1 MNFFPVYFLETIMSL
16 NYRSLNQVNL
26 VGRLGQDA
34 ALKQTQSGASFVTF
48 SVATQTL
55 LKKQDGSWDHPT
67 TWHSC
72 VMWGKRAETLASHLR
87 KGTTVIVTGSI
98 SYREGTAKDG
108 SKQRYVDINVD
119 DVQLLADPS
128 SSKSERERSASAQR
142 QPAPRQTESSS
153 SELQDGDYDF

>member
-1 MNFFPVYFLETIMSL
+1 MSL

-55 LKKQDGSWDHPT
+55 LKKQDGTWEHPT

-72 VMWGKRAETLASHLR
+72 VMWGKRAETLSSHLK

-119 DVQLLADPS
+119 DVQLLAEAS
-128 SSKSERERSASAQR
+128 TKSERCAPAQR
-142 QPAPRQTESSS
+142 QAVPRQTQSAPT
-153 SELQDGDYDF
+153 ELQDGDYDF

>member
-1 MNFFPVYFLETIMSL
+1 MTFSSCFYWRHLMSL

-34 ALKQTQSGASFVTF
+34 SLKHAQSGTSFVTF

-55 LKKQDGSWDHPT
+55 LKKPDGTWDHPT

-72 VMWGKRAETLASHLR
+72 VMWGKRAETLASHLK
-87 KGTTVIVTGSI
+87 KGTMVIVTGSI
-98 SYREGTAKDG
+98 AYRDGTAKDG
-108 SKQRYVDINVD
+108 TKQRYVDINVD

-128 SSKSERERSASAQR
+128 AAKTDRSAQAPQQS
-142 QPAPRQTESSS
+142 APRASQTASTDLE
-153 SELQDGDYDF
+153 DGDYDF

>member
-1 MNFFPVYFLETIMSL
+1 MTSFPVFLWRLIMSL
-16 NYRSLNQVNL
+16 NYRSLNQITL
-26 VGRLGQDA
+26 VGRIGQDA
-34 ALKQTQSGASFVTF
+34 ALKQTQSGASFATF

-55 LKKQDGSWDHPT
+55 LKKQDGTWDHPT

-72 VMWGKRAETLASHLR
+72 VMWGKRAETLASHLK

-119 DVQLLADPS
+119 DVQLLADA
-128 SSKSERERSASAQR
+128 SKTERSVPAQR
-142 QPAPRQTESSS
+142 PAAPRQAQTAPA
-153 SELQDGDYDF
+153 ELQDGDYDF

>member
-1 MNFFPVYFLETIMSL
+1 MSL
-16 NYRSLNQVNL
+16 NYRSLNQINL

-34 ALKQTQSGASFVTF
+34 ALKQTQSGSKFVTF

-55 LKKQDGSWDHPT
+55 LKKQDGTWDHPT

-72 VMWGKRAETLASHLR
+72 VMWGKRAETLASHLK

-98 SYREGTAKDG
+98 SYRDGTAKDG

-119 DVQLLADPS
+119 DVQLLSDPT
-128 SSKSERERSASAQR
+128 KTDRSNAS
-142 QPAPRQTESSS
+142 APRQAAPQQQS
-153 SELQDGDYDF
+153 SEPTDSQDGDYDF

>member
-1 MNFFPVYFLETIMSL
+1 MSL
-16 NYRSLNQVNL
+16 NYRSLNQITL
-26 VGRLGQDA
+26 VGRIGQDA
-34 ALKQTQSGASFVTF
+34 ALKQTQSGASFATF

-55 LKKQDGSWDHPT
+55 LKKQDGTWDHPT

-72 VMWGKRAETLASHLR
+72 VMWGKRAETLASHLK

-119 DVQLLADPS
+119 DVQLLADAS
-128 SSKSERERSASAQR
+128 SSKAERSAPAQR
-142 QPAPRQTESSS
+142 PAAPRQAQTA
-153 SELQDGDYDF
+153 ELQDGDYDF

>member
-1 MNFFPVYFLETIMSL
+1 MTSFPVFFLWRLIMSL
-16 NYRSLNQVNL
+16 NYRSLNQITL
-26 VGRLGQDA
+26 VGRIGQDA
-34 ALKQTQSGASFVTF
+34 ALKQTQSGASFATF

-55 LKKQDGSWDHPT
+55 LKKQDGTWDHPT

-72 VMWGKRAETLASHLR
+72 VMWGKRAETLASHLK

-119 DVQLLADPS
+119 DVQLLADAS
-128 SSKSERERSASAQR
+128 SSKSERSAPAQR
-142 QPAPRQTESSS
+142 PAAPRQAQTAPA
-153 SELQDGDYDF
+153 ELQDGDYDF

>member
-1 MNFFPVYFLETIMSL
+1 MSL
-16 NYRSLNQVNL
+16 NYRSFNQVNL

-55 LKKQDGSWDHPT
+55 LKKQDGTWDHPT

-72 VMWGKRAETLASHLR
+72 VMWGKRAETLASHLK
-87 KGTTVIVTGSI
+87 KGTTVVVTGSL

-108 SKQRYVDINVD
+108 TKQRYVDINVD
-119 DVQLLADPS
+119 DVQLLADATP
-128 SSKSERERSASAQR
+128 KSDRSASA
-142 QPAPRQTESSS
+142 PRQTAPRSTPNGSNDLE
-153 SELQDGDYDF
+153 DGDYDF